1 MLISNAR
8 ARRMLA
14 MQMYVD
20 VATGEF
26 VARSGR
32 GHSAD
37 DEVAT
42 AAKTLYEAIL
52 AGSADVEMPM
62 RTDIEDMT
70 VTEFMQAFIEDM
82 DEPKKMIT
90 DKQQIMWDLAFEH
103 GRAAKISSDGEYLAD
118 KMREKG
124 LILEDVGNA
133 CGVSK
138 SCVDN
143 WVQDLRPIPRKH
155 KETIATTFGILL

>member
-1 MLISNAR
+1 MRDEAVKTFGYLYGVMYNVYPDKFSARGMLDVAQVYPAYGYS
-8 ARRMLA
+8 LA
-14 MQMYVD
+14 M
-20 VATGEF
+20 
-26 VARSGR
+26 RLILI
-32 GHSAD
+32 GHRMTPALERVISDAMQ
-37 DEVAT
+37 
-42 AAKTLYEAIL
+42 TL
-52 AGSADVEMPM
+52 D
-62 RTDIEDMT
+62 
-70 VTEFMQAFIEDM
+70 IEDM

-138 SCVDN
+138 SCVGN

-155 KETIATTFGILL
+155 KETIATTFSILL

>member
-1 MLISNAR
+1 MRKKRKEPLLIPIAKAR
-8 ARRMLA
+8 
-14 MQMYVD
+14 
-20 VATGEF
+20 GI
-26 VARSGR
+26 RSG
-32 GHSAD
+32 
-37 DEVAT
+37 
-42 AAKTLYEAIL
+42 KL
-52 AGSADVEMPM
+52 
-62 RTDIEDMT
+62 
-70 VTEFMQAFIEDM
+70 
-82 DEPKKMIT
+82 MIT

-138 SCVDN
+138 SCVGN

>member
-1 MLISNAR
+1 MCGHVLSFLLSER
-8 ARRMLA
+8 AVPPPPLGVGSVNSDA
-14 MQMYVD
+14 MQ
-20 VATGEF
+20 
-26 VARSGR
+26 
-32 GHSAD
+32 
-37 DEVAT
+37 
-42 AAKTLYEAIL
+42 TL
-52 AGSADVEMPM
+52 D
-62 RTDIEDMT
+62 
-70 VTEFMQAFIEDM
+70 IEDM

-124 LILEDVGNA
+124 LMLEDVGNA

-138 SCVDN
+138 SCVGN

>member
-1 MLISNAR
+1 MSYVWTRFVVPLIRTCRTPPPLGVGSVNSD
-8 ARRMLA
+8 A
-14 MQMYVD
+14 MQ
-20 VATGEF
+20 
-26 VARSGR
+26 
-32 GHSAD
+32 
-37 DEVAT
+37 
-42 AAKTLYEAIL
+42 TL
-52 AGSADVEMPM
+52 D
-62 RTDIEDMT
+62 
-70 VTEFMQAFIEDM
+70 IEDM

-103 GRAAKISSDGEYLAD
+103 GRVAKISSDGEYLAD

-138 SCVDN
+138 SCVGN